1 VDPQTTVQPSPA
13 PDATAG
19 QVDHDAREHP
29 DPVSL
34 SETLANRLF
43 LAACVLTVPL
53 VILVFGRDQW
63 FQADEWFVLARPD
76 GFPQVFEPNAGT
88 HWVMWPRLLYAA
100 LWPVVGMHSYWPYQV
115 PNVVL
120 HVVAVAMLRVVMRRS
135 GVGPWLATAAATPML
150 LFGAGPQ
157 AIIFGFQVG
166 FTGSLAWSMVQLV
179 AADHDD
185 PSRRRLV
192 LALAAGLLAVTSSGV
207 GVVTTVMVGL
217 GLFLRWGWRRAAFQA
232 VPPVVLYGVWAAV
245 QQVQST
251 VDRKP
256 TVDQIIRWVRVSVAS
271 TFTAISHFE
280 VLGWL
285 LAVLIIV
292 GLVLAFGPGRDMSWA
307 DLRHQWAIP
316 AAMFV
321 TIFLFSVN
329 TALGRFYEGDTGAQ
343 TGRYLYLQAF
353 LLLPLV
359 ARCAQEIS
367 RRWPVTTPVLAMVLL
382 LPVPFNLKGFDSD
395 FLRTYAAQRSY
406 VLTTAVRMPFARD
419 VPRSVH
425 PVPDKYDGP
434 GLNIGFLLDA
444 QRAGRLEPSTI
455 PLTPMVVNE
464 FRLRLG
470 FSESH
475 GVTLEDLAT
484 CEKLLEPTVITPAV
498 GDELAF
504 TGPFVASTVD
514 EAGDRSSAHVWFVPA
529 DNGSLFTTFLPDL
542 RIEVKPATADR
553 VSICTVK

>member
-1 VDPQTTVQPSPA
+1 
-13 PDATAG
+13 
-19 QVDHDAREHP
+19 
-29 DPVSL
+29 
-34 SETLANRLF
+34 
-43 LAACVLTVPL
+43 
-53 VILVFGRDQW
+53 
-63 FQADEWFVLARPD
+63 
-76 GFPQVFEPNAGT
+76 
-88 HWVMWPRLLYAA
+88 
-100 LWPVVGMHSYWPYQV
+100 
-115 PNVVL
+115 
-120 HVVAVAMLRVVMRRS
+120 
-135 GVGPWLATAAATPML
+135 
-150 LFGAGPQ
+150 
-157 AIIFGFQVG
+157 
-166 FTGSLAWSMVQLV
+166 
-179 AADHDD
+179 
-185 PSRRRLV
+185 
-192 LALAAGLLAVTSSGV
+192 
-207 GVVTTVMVGL
+207 
-217 GLFLRWGWRRAAFQA
+217 
-232 VPPVVLYGVWAAV
+232 
-245 QQVQST
+245 
-251 VDRKP
+251 
-256 TVDQIIRWVRVSVAS
+256 
-271 TFTAISHFE
+271 
-280 VLGWL
+280 
-285 LAVLIIV
+285 
-292 GLVLAFGPGRDMSWA
+292 
-307 DLRHQWAIP
+307 
-316 AAMFV
+316 
-321 TIFLFSVN
+321 
-329 TALGRFYEGDTGAQ
+329 
-343 TGRYLYLQAF
+343 
-353 LLLPLV
+353 
-359 ARCAQEIS
+359 
-367 RRWPVTTPVLAMVLL
+367 VTTPVLAMVLL